1 LYRALSI
8 DAPNDPAS
16 LGDARQPEKK
26 IREIKFENYRRRK
39 FGPHYLLAQDASLRQ
54 YIGAAQ
60 VCLSL
65 VLQQIYFTLYG
76 DNNSPRFAY
85 LSGHYLLILLYWAG
99 NRKYIKIK
107 TTAKLKAKRTSI
119 ATI

>member
-1 LYRALSI
+1 LYC
-8 DAPNDPAS
+8 APNDPAS
-16 LGDARQPEKK
+16 LGDARRPEKK
-26 IREIKFENYRRRK
+26 ILEIKFEIYRLSK

-85 LSGHYLLILLYWAG
+85 LSGHYLLILLYWGG
-99 NRKYIKIK
+99 NGNTVK
-107 TTAKLKAKRTSI
+107 
-119 ATI
+119 